1 MRAIR
6 IFFRSISESFKSVF
20 RNFSLSLASIS
31 CITITLI
38 LVGFSM
44 ILSFNVNNFTDE
56 IERDLNI
63 VIFLDRGVDEKDI
76 EQVKKEILRIENV
89 NEKELVFNS
98 KNEVKESM
106 QEESEVFESVLSN
119 YTDETNPL
127 QDTYLVKVD
136 NIELI
141 GETADQIKKIDH
153 VDIVKYGEGAVE
165 ELVKIFDIVK
175 NVTYIVVIAL
185 VVVTA
190 FLITNTIKITIQSRK
205 REIEIRRLVGASNA
219 FIRQPFFFEGIILG
233 VLGSIIPILVCCVGY
248 SYLFD
253 KLGGQLFTAIIKL
266 VEPSGIIYLIMI
278 VLVAV
283 GALVGAF
290 GSYLSVRKYLK
301 I

>member
-6 IFFRSISESFKSVF
+6 IFFRSISESFKGVF

-44 ILSFNVNNFTDE
+44 ILSFNVNNFTKG
-56 IERDLNI
+56 IEEDLNI
-63 VIFLDRGVDEKDI
+63 VVFLERDVEEEDI
-76 EQVKKEILRIENV
+76 KKIESEIKKLDNV
-89 NEKELVFNS
+89 NVEDTYFNS
-98 KNEVKESM
+98 KNQVKESM
-106 QEESEVFESVLSN
+106 QKESEVFDSILSN

-127 QDTYLVKVD
+127 QDTFIVAVKD
-136 NIELI
+136 INFI
-141 GETADQIKKIDH
+141 GDTADKIKKIDN
-153 VDIVKYGEGAVE
+153 VDITKYGEGSVE

-175 NVTYIVVIAL
+175 NITFIVVVAL
-185 VVVTA
+185 IVVTA

-233 VLGSIIPILVCCVGY
+233 VFGSIVPILVCCIGY
-248 SYLFD
+248 DYLYK
-253 KLGGQLFTAIIKL
+253 KLGGQLFTAIIKM
-266 VEPSGIIYLIMI
+266 VKPGDIIYLIML
-278 VLVAV
+278 VLISVGAAV
-283 GALVGAF
+283 GAI
-290 GSYLSVRKYLK
+290 GSYVSVRKHLK

>member
-141 GETADQIKKIDH
+141 GDTADQIKKIDH

>member
-44 ILSFNVNNFTDE
+44 ILSFNVNNFTAE
-56 IERDLNI
+56 IEKDLNI
-63 VIFLDRGVDEKDI
+63 VIFLDRDVDDKDI

-98 KNEVKESM
+98 KNDVKESM

-119 YTDETNPL
+119 YTEETNPL

-141 GETADQIKKIDH
+141 GETADRIKKIDH

-175 NVTYIVVIAL
+175 NATYVVVVAL

-233 VLGSIIPILVCCVGY
+233 ILGSIIPILVCCVGY
-248 SYLFD
+248 KYLFD

-266 VEPSGIIYLIMI
+266 VDPSSIIYLIMI

>member
-44 ILSFNVNNFTDE
+44 ILSFNVNNFTAE
-56 IERDLNI
+56 IEKDLNI
-63 VIFLDRGVDEKDI
+63 VIFLDRGVDDKDI

-98 KNEVKESM
+98 KNDVKESM

-119 YTDETNPL
+119 YTEETNPL

-141 GETADQIKKIDH
+141 GETADKIKKIEH

-175 NVTYIVVIAL
+175 NVTYVVVIAL

-233 VLGSIIPILVCCVGY
+233 VLGSIVPILVCCVGY
-248 SYLFD
+248 QYLFD
-253 KLGGQLFTAIIKL
+253 RLGGQLFTAIIKL
-266 VEPSGIIYLIMI
+266 VQPSSIIYLIMI

>member
-1 MRAIR
+1 MKAIR
-6 IFFRSISESFKSVF
+6 IFIRSISESFKSVF
-20 RNFSLSLASIS
+20 RNFSLSMASIS

-44 ILSFNVNNFTDE
+44 ILSFNVNNFTRE
-56 IERDLNI
+56 IEKDLNI
-63 VIFLDRGVDEKDI
+63 VIFLDRGVSEKDI
-76 EQVKKEILRIENV
+76 ESVRSELKKIENV
-89 NEKELVFNS
+89 KEDEIVLNT

-106 QEESEVFESVLSN
+106 QAESEIFESVLSN
-119 YTDETNPL
+119 YTEETNPL
-127 QDTYLVKVD
+127 QDTFLVKVD
-136 NIELI
+136 NIDFI
-141 GETADQIKKIDH
+141 GATADQIKKIEY
-153 VDIVKYGEGAVE
+153 VDIVKYGEGSVE

-175 NVTYIVVIAL
+175 NITYIVVIAL
-185 VVVTA
+185 IVVTA

-205 REIEIRRLVGASNA
+205 REIEIRRLVGASNT

-233 VLGSIIPILVCCVGY
+233 ILGSIIPIFVCCFGY
-248 SYLFD
+248 KYLFD

-266 VEPSGIIYLIMI
+266 VQPSSIIYLIML

>member
-1 MRAIR
+1 MKAIR

-44 ILSFNVNNFTDE
+44 ILSFNVNNFTAE
-56 IERDLNI
+56 IEKDLNI
-63 VIFLDRGVDEKDI
+63 VVFLKREVKEKDI
-76 EQVKKEILRIENV
+76 EKVKKEILEIENV
-89 NEKELVFNS
+89 DEDAIEFNS
-98 KNEVKESM
+98 KADVKQSM
-106 QEESEVFESVLSN
+106 QEESEVFKSVLEN

-127 QDTYLVKVD
+127 QDTFIIKVD
-136 NIELI
+136 EIEMI
-141 GETADQIKKIDH
+141 GSTADKIKKIEN
-153 VDIVKYGEGAVE
+153 VDIVKYGEGSVE
-165 ELVKIFDIVK
+165 ELVKIFNIVK
-175 NVTYIVVIAL
+175 NVTYIVVVAL
-185 VVVTA
+185 IVVTA
-190 FLITNTIKITIQSRK
+190 FLITNTIKITIQSRS

-233 VLGSIIPILVCCVGY
+233 ILGSIIPVVACCFGY
-248 SYLFD
+248 SYLYD

-266 VEPSGIIYLIMI
+266 VEPTSIIYTIMI

-283 GALVGAF
+283 GAGVGAF
-290 GSYLSVRKYLK
+290 GSYISVRRHLK

>member
-1 MRAIR
+1 MKAIR
-6 IFFRSISESFKSVF
+6 IFLGSISESFKGVF

-44 ILSFNVNNFTDE
+44 ILSFNVNNFTAE
-56 IERDLNI
+56 IENDLNI
-63 VIFLDRGVDEKDI
+63 VVFLKRDVKEKDI
-76 EQVKKEILRIENV
+76 EKVKKSILEIEND
-89 NEKELVFNS
+89 NEKDLEFNS
-98 KNEVKESM
+98 KSDVKASM
-106 QEESEVFESVLSN
+106 QAESEVFKSVLEN

-127 QDTYLVKVD
+127 QDTFIVKVND
-136 NIELI
+136 IDLI
-141 GETADQIKKIDH
+141 GSTADKIKKIDN
-153 VDIVKYGEGAVE
+153 VDIVKYGEGSVE

-175 NVTYIVVIAL
+175 KITYIVVVAL
-185 VVVTA
+185 IVVTA
-190 FLITNTIKITIQSRK
+190 FLITNTIKITIQSRS

-233 VLGSIIPILVCCVGY
+233 ILGSIIPIVACCFGY
-248 SYLFD
+248 QFLYE

-266 VEPSGIIYLIMI
+266 VEPTSIIYTIMI

-283 GALVGAF
+283 GASVGAL
-290 GSYLSVRKYLK
+290 GSYFSVRRHLK

>member
-1 MRAIR
+1 
-6 IFFRSISESFKSVF
+6 
-20 RNFSLSLASIS
+20 
-31 CITITLI
+31 
-38 LVGFSM
+38 M

-136 NIELI
+136 NIEVI